1 MAERGAAR
9 ARSPHLI
16 MGLLIGW
23 GEMLDE
29 RDVLALNEDADYE
42 ALVVPR
48 IAKLGGGALLFLGV
62 MTLVLFLQTLLM
74 FRMSLFSALL
84 MAVMLLLGVGCAV
97 LGFRITRADGKA
109 AIGGTVVA
117 AFSSLLSGAWFA
129 YSWLYDTVI
138 ALAAALVPIA
148 LLALVLCALSIDA
161 ARQADR
167 ARARLR
173 QQGLN
178 LGQ

>member
-1 MAERGAAR
+1 M
-9 ARSPHLI
+9 
-16 MGLLIGW
+16 M
-23 GEMLDE
+23 DE
-29 RDVLALNEDADYE
+29 RDALALNEDADYE

-48 IAKLGGGALLFLGV
+48 MAKIGGGTLTFLGV
-62 MTLVLFLQTLLM
+62 MTLILCLQTLLM
-74 FRMSLFSALL
+74 FRMTLFTTPI

-109 AIGGTVVA
+109 AIGGTFIA
-117 AFSSLLSGAWFA
+117 AFTSLLSAAWFA
-129 YSWLYDTVI
+129 YSWQYETVI

-148 LLALVLCALSIDA
+148 LLALVLCALSVDG

-173 QQGLN
+173 ERGLD